1 MTRLAFG
8 DFELDPS
15 TGELW
20 KGEDCVRIQEQ
31 PLKLLVCLLERPG
44 QLVGR
49 EDLQKRVWAGDIHV
63 GFEDGLNAAA
73 WRLRQVLGDSADR
86 PRFIETVP
94 RKGYR
99 FVGKVVPLPGK
110 TPPPSGS
117 FPMPVFRPPSTSS
130 AYRPVQTGWRWD
142 ARRFWLAGVLGLGLL
157 GAGVVAWSALR
168 PKPVPFVVAPLMN
181 VTGDPALDYFAS
193 ALSRQVLQD
202 LAAAPGLEV
211 QAAESRPAGS
221 GPPPPGTLTLTWT
234 MARDAQGY
242 RVTVS
247 LMDAQG
253 RRRGDRIFLV
263 SSEHLHQVHRD
274 ISAYLADQAAQ
285 EPRPAVTR

>member
-99 FVGKVVPLPGK
+99 FVGKVIPLPGK

-117 FPMPVFRPPSTSS
+117 FPMPVYQPPSNSS
-130 AYRPVQTGWRWD
+130 VYQAARATWRWN
-142 ARRFWLAGVLGLGLL
+142 AGRFWLAGALVLGLL
-157 GAGVVAWSALR
+157 GAGVAAWSALR
-168 PKPVPFVVAPLMN
+168 PKPVPLVAAPLLN

-193 ALSRQVLQD
+193 ALSRQVIQD
-202 LAAAPGLEV
+202 LAAAPGVEIRT
-211 QAAESRPAGS
+211 AEPRPAGA
-221 GPPPPGTLTLTWT
+221 GPPPGALTLTWT
-234 MARDAQGY
+234 MAREAQGY
-242 RVTVS
+242 RVTAS

-253 RRRGDRIFLV
+253 RGRGDRVFLV

-285 EPRPAVTR
+285 EPRPGASR